1 MRGKTGLGLA
11 LLAAAVLT
19 ACGGDGSD
27 NTAFETVGPENGP
40 PQLVHVHGLGVNPA
54 DNMLYVATH
63 NGLYRLNEG
72 VPELVGGRYWDV
84 MGFTVRGPD
93 NFIGGGHPSLTEI
106 REDRYPPLLGF
117 IETKD
122 GGASWEI
129 LAMRGEAD
137 LHALAVVGDVIY
149 AVDSTSG
156 RLLATS
162 DGRSWESRSE
172 VRALSLAAKED
183 GTILAT
189 TEAGLL
195 ESNDEA
201 RTWTASAGAPRVLF
215 VASQPGSV
223 TWGISSDG
231 GVFRDGGEAGWQRVG
246 SVAGRPEAFGA
257 SADRLFAATG
267 EGIFESSDGVA
278 WNEVYA
284 IPE

>member
-1 MRGKTGLGLA
+1 MRKTAELALA

-19 ACGGDGSD
+19 ACADDGSN
-27 NTAFETVGPENGP
+27 NTAFETGGPENGP
-40 PQLVHVHGLGVNPA
+40 PELVHVHGLGVNPA
-54 DNMLYVATH
+54 NNMLYVATH

-93 NFIGGGHPSLTEI
+93 NFIGGGHPSLNEI
-106 REDRYPPLLGF
+106 REGRYPPLLGF
-117 IETKD
+117 IETND

-137 LHALAVVGDVIY
+137 LHAFAVDGDAIY

-156 RLLATS
+156 RVLASS
-162 DGRSWESRSE
+162 DGRSWEARSG

-183 GTILAT
+183 GRILAT
-189 TEAGLL
+189 TEVGLL
-195 ESNDEA
+195 ESTDGA
-201 RTWTASAGAPRVLF
+201 RTWTAPAGAPPVLL
-215 VASQPGSV
+215 VASQPGTV
-223 TWGISSDG
+223 TWGVSSDG

-267 EGIFESSDGVA
+267 EGIFESSDGVS
-278 WNEVYA
+278 WIEVYA
-284 IPE
+284 NPE

>member
-1 MRGKTGLGLA
+1 MRRKTGLGLA

-19 ACGGDGSD
+19 ACGDGGADDPAS
-27 NTAFETVGPENGP
+27 EMGRSENGP
-40 PQLVHVHGLGVNPA
+40 PELVHVHGLGVNPA
-54 DNMLYVATH
+54 DNMLYMATH

-106 REDRYPPLLGF
+106 REDKYPPLLGF
-117 IETKD
+117 IETKN

-137 LHALAVVGDVIY
+137 LHALAVDGDMIY

-156 RLLATS
+156 RVLASS
-162 DGRSWESRSE
+162 DGRSWETRSE
-172 VRALSLAAKED
+172 ARALSLAAKED

-195 ESNDEA
+195 ESTDGA
-201 RTWTASAGAPRVLF
+201 RTWTASGGAPPVLL

-246 SVAGRPEAFGA
+246 SVAGRPEAFGT

-267 EGIFESSDGVA
+267 EGIFESSDGVS
-278 WNEVYA
+278 WNGVYA